1 MDNKTQKIVVTGVA
15 GLIGQNLCLRLHRAG
30 YSNIV
35 GIDKAKGNLDVLRRI
50 QPYVR
55 AIEVDLSE
63 PGDWQ
68 AELKDADVVVLNQAQ
83 IGGLTYEPFEKNN
96 VTATQRIVEAYD
108 PVRPPYTVQISSSV
122 VNSQADDFYTRSK
135 TAQEAYFRST
145 GLPGCVL
152 RPTLMFGWFDRKHL
166 GWLRRF
172 MARVPVFPVPG
183 KGDYIRQPLY
193 AGDFCNII
201 NACIQQRPVGEVF
214 DISGQEKI
222 TYIDLIRIIK
232 RETGEQ
238 TPIMKIP
245 YWMFW
250 SMLASAGLV
259 LRDPPFTT
267 KQLEALV
274 IPEEFPVIDWPGIFN
289 IRATPFDEAVRETF
303 VDSEFSDVVLE
314 F

>member
-1 MDNKTQKIVVTGVA
+1 
-15 GLIGQNLCLRLHRAG
+15 
-30 YSNIV
+30 
-35 GIDKAKGNLDVLRRI
+35 GIDKAKGNLDILRRI
-50 QPYVR
+50 QPAVR
-55 AIEVDLSE
+55 AIEADLAE

-68 AELKDADVVVLNQAQ
+68 NELKDADTVVLNQAQ
-83 IGGLTYEPFEKNN
+83 IGGLTYEPFDRNN
-96 VTATQRIVEAYD
+96 VIATKNIVGAYD
-108 PVRPPYTVQISSSV
+108 AGRTPYTVQISSSV
-122 VNSQADDFYTRSK
+122 VNSKADDFYTRSK
-135 TAQEAYFRST
+135 TAQEEFFLSS

-183 KGDYIRQPLY
+183 KGEYIRQPLY
-193 AGDFCNII
+193 AGDFCNIVM
-201 NACIQQRPVGEVF
+201 ACIEQRPMGEVY

-222 TYIDLIRIIK
+222 TYVDLIRIIK
-232 RETGEQ
+232 RETGEK
-238 TPIMKIP
+238 TPILKIP

-250 SMLASAGLV
+250 TMLSSAALV
-259 LRDPPFTT
+259 MRDPPFTT

-289 IRATPFDEAVRETF
+289 IRATPFAEAVRETF
-303 VDSEFSDVVLE
+303 VDSEYSDVVLE